1 MHIVICNQ
9 GCKLYLK
16 LYSTIMDIWII
27 NESIVL
33 PALSLILSA
42 VIDPFICAQLAFPL
56 LHSDPESFHSFL
68 QVLNADGVTTIAS
81 TP

>member
-1 MHIVICNQ
+1 MAIR
-9 GCKLYLK
+9 
-16 LYSTIMDIWII
+16 II

-33 PALSLILSA
+33 PVLSLILSA

-56 LHSDPESFHSFL
+56 LHSDPESFHSFFR
-68 QVLNADGVTTIAS
+68 VLNADGAATFAS